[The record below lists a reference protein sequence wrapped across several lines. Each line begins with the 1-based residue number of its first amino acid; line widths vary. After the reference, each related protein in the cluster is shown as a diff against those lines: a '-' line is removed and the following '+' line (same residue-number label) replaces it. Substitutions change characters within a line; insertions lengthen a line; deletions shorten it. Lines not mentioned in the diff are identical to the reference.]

1 MIYLD
6 NAATSF
12 PKPTAVADAVYKSTL
27 CFANPGRGG
36 YSLSA
41 DAGKIIFKCRDKISQ
56 MFGCEPENVIFTK
69 NCTESLNIAIKGLL
83 KKGDH
88 VIISSLEHNSV
99 LRPLEKLRQNGQISY
114 SVAYVDA
121 NDDELTLLNFKKLI
135 CPQTRLIVCTAVSN
149 VFGTV
154 LPIEKIAKLAKKA
167 GIFFV
172 VDAAQSAGTLKYNL
186 RESGIDV
193 LCMPGHKG
201 LFGPVGTGIMI
212 LGGSVVPQS
221 LIEGGTGSL
230 SLEKSQP
237 EILPDKFESGT
248 LNLPGIAGI
257 SAGIDFIGHCGGESA
272 IYEHE
277 KELIKIFI
285 NDAKNISSL
294 NVFDNMHSDKYS
306 SLISVCFKNIHSE
319 EICEALSS
327 FNIAARGGYHCSNL
341 AHTTYKTDKDGTVRI
356 SPGIFT
362 TKKDMKCLSFCLNK
376 IAKNKKLC

>member
-12 PKPTAVADAVYKSTL
+12 PKPKAVAEAVYKSTL
-27 CFANPGRGG
+27 CFANSGRGS
-36 YSLSA
+36 YRLSS
-41 DAGKIIFKCRDKISQ
+41 DAGKIIFGCRNKISE
-56 MFGCEPENVIFTK
+56 MFGCEVENVIFTK

-83 KKGDH
+83 EKGDH

-99 LRPLEKLRQNGQISY
+99 SRPLEKLRQNGLISY
-114 SVAYVDA
+114 SVACVDPK
-121 NDDELTLLNFKKLI
+121 DDEKTLQNFKNLI
-135 CPQTRLIVCTAVSN
+135 RPETKLIVCTHVSN

-154 LPIEKIAKLAKKA
+154 LPIEKISKLAQKS
-167 GIFFV
+167 GILFV
-172 VDAAQSAGTLKYNL
+172 VDAAQSAGTQKYDL
-186 RESGIDV
+186 RKIHIDV

-212 LGGSVVPQS
+212 LGGSVTPRS

-248 LNLPGIAGI
+248 LNLPGVAGI
-257 SAGIDFIGHCGGESA
+257 SAGIDFIRHCGGESA

-277 KELIKIFI
+277 KELTEIFI
-285 NDAKNISSL
+285 NDAKNIPSL
-294 NVFDNMHSDKYS
+294 HLFDNMHSDKS
-306 SLISVCFKNIHSE
+306 STLISFRFENVHSE
-319 EICEALSS
+319 KISEELSQLK
-327 FNIAARGGYHCSNL
+327 IATRGGYHCSHL
-341 AHTTYKTDKDGTVRI
+341 AHTTYKTEDTGTVRI

-362 TKKDMKCLSFCLNK
+362 TKKDIKYLTFCLEK
-376 IAKNKKLC
+376 IAKNLNLC